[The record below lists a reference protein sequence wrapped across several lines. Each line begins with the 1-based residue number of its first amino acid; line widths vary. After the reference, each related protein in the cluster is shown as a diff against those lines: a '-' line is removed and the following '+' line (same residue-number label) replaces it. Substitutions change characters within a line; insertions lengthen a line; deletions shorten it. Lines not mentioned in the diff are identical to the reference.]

1 MFESLEKNTAIA
13 AWIAALVAIAAA
25 GALSGASITLGAGI
39 IWLVACVVPSAVT
52 LAVWRG
58 APPPTVAEVLHTVD
72 RRR

>member
-1 MFESLEKNTAIA
+1 MFESLERNTAIA
-13 AWIAALVAIAAA
+13 AWIAALVAIAGA

-72 RRR
+72 RRG

>member
-1 MFESLEKNTAIA
+1 MFESLERNTAIA

>member
-1 MFESLEKNTAIA
+1 MFESLERNTAIA
-13 AWIAALVAIAAA
+13 AWVAALVAIAAA